1 MMLFPIALFASDSVI
16 QSEQRYRWRS
26 EPRRVA
32 LHPLAFLGGTSPP
45 LADRRA

>member
-16 QSEQRYRWRS
+16 QSKQRYCWRS